1 MMFFVMA
8 AIFLTSNSSSKDVAA
23 FGFAALLL
31 GVTISIGEQ
40 SLVYF
45 R

>member
-1 MMFFVMA
+1 MMFFLMA
-8 AIFLTSNSSSKDVAA
+8 AIFLTSNSSKDVAA
-23 FGFAALLL
+23 FEFAALLL